1 MKSHALQVISDDAG
15 FFRWQLLQPGDVA
28 LAFEPH
34 SHSDDVFADYESA
47 LNAGTLALAAA
58 DDQPYENECADPV
71 GESDGGAV
79 ADVPPT

>member
-1 MKSHALQVISDDAG
+1 MKSHALQVVAG
-15 FFRWQLLQPGDVA
+15 DGNSFRWMLLQPGEVA

-34 SHSDDVFADYESA
+34 SHSDCDFDSYAAA

-58 DDQPYENECADPV
+58 DEQPYENEAAEPV
-71 GESDGGAV
+71 GDGDRGV